1 VKVATADRTSHDTP
15 PAATAEDLE
24 VPSGLAHVATASFL
38 ASRISPTA
46 GFWIALAGGLA
57 LARIGQ
63 ERGARIGYGASIAAM
78 LQTVAVMGPIRFG
91 VPFTQALTAP
101 LLGRLEAR
109 GRSAS
114 TQILACAAIRLVQT
128 AIFVAFAV
136 LVLVG
141 GVDAYT
147 DTYDSVASWMPLLPE
162 GTRAALIATGVG
174 LLAWAAFASTV
185 QVLVYRRGLHGWPP
199 DSAGELRDAGPEPSD
214 PGHRRFDPRA
224 VALAAAIAFAL
235 LLSSTRWPLLVGVA
249 AWLAIAWWAARG
261 DRDVIGVGLAIAGTL
276 ALGIFVF
283 AMTGGAGFD
292 LALRRASR
300 ASLLVLVATWLRA
313 AAGAPGL
320 REVSRRTLRRLRALP
335 ATHEASIVLDELG
348 TGRQLVPAAGSLLEE
363 LRPVPKTPIPVLDAV
378 FRWVVAESA
387 RFRAVPHEVAARLRA
402 RPIDGFLVLL
412 ALAPLAVFAV

>member
-1 VKVATADRTSHDTP
+1 
-15 PAATAEDLE
+15 
-24 VPSGLAHVATASFL
+24 
-38 ASRISPTA
+38 
-46 GFWIALAGGLA
+46 
-57 LARIGQ
+57 
-63 ERGARIGYGASIAAM
+63 M

-109 GRSAS
+109 GRPLSA
-114 TQILACAAIRLVQT
+114 QILACAAIRLVQT

-136 LVLVG
+136 IVLVG

-162 GTRAALIATGVG
+162 GTRAALIATAVG

-185 QVLVYRRGLHGWPP
+185 QVLVYRRGLHAWPLG
-199 DSAGELRDAGPEPSD
+199 SAHELRDAGPEPSD

-235 LLSSTRWPLLVGVA
+235 LLSSTTWPLLAAVA
-249 AWLAIAWWAARG
+249 AWLAVAWWAARG
-261 DRDVIGVGLAIAGTL
+261 DRDVVRVGLAITGTL
-276 ALGIFVF
+276 ALGIFAF
-283 AMTGGAGFD
+283 AMIGGAGLD

-320 REVSRRTLRRLRALP
+320 REVSRRTLRRLRPLP
-335 ATHEASIVLDELG
+335 SAREASVVLDQLG
-348 TGRQLVPAAGSLLEE
+348 TGRQLAPAATSLLEE
-363 LRPVPKTPIPVLDAV
+363 LRPVPKAPIPVLDAV
-378 FRWVVAESA
+378 FRWVVAESS
-387 RFRAVPHEVAARLRA
+387 RFRAVPHDVALRLRA
-402 RPIDGFLVLL
+402 RPLDGLLVLL
-412 ALAPLAVFAV
+412 ALAPLAVLAA